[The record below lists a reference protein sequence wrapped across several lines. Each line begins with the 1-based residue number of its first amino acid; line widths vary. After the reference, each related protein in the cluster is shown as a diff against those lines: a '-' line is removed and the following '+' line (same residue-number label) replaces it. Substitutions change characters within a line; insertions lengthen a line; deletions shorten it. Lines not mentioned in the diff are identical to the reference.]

1 MLEYLWNGRHGKG
14 AMRLRRE
21 LKREQAHERN
31 RLTSPERRSIKGTRS
46 EFRRR
51 GGLKVAD

>member
-1 MLEYLWNGRHGKG
+1 MSEYRWNGRQGKG
-14 AMRLRRE
+14 AMKLRRE

-51 GGLKVAD
+51 GGLKVTD